1 MPRMALRARPPS
13 GTLGRSPQPMSEAP
27 LKPASPKS
35 LDPRLPFVGLGM
47 AILGLL
53 VAITSLFFKGESA
66 KDFSM
71 PLILI
76 GVGSFLYIP
85 GSFLVF
91 YTERRNRMKP
101 MMGYL
106 RWVRLGFVVLVLY
119 WIFRISQ

>member
-1 MPRMALRARPPS
+1 MPRMALCGRVGS
-13 GTLGRSPQPMSEAP
+13 GTLGRSPQTMSEAP
-27 LKPASPKS
+27 QKPDSQKP
-35 LDPRLPFVGLGM
+35 LDPRLPYVGLGM
-47 AILGLL
+47 AILGLT
-53 VAITSLFFKGESA
+53 VAITSLFFRGGSA

-91 YTERRNRMKP
+91 FTERKSRMKP

-106 RWVRLGFVVLVLY
+106 RWVRIGFVILVLY